1 MMSALEHAKAVVA
14 DYEEDKGCCDL
25 NDTVLALS
33 TLIRAYEALEA
44 RKLTVTFNVN
54 SVIDID
60 AATQAIKQK
69 LNAPNAGLPVGAP
82 VEAIPTWKPAVN
94 TATIQP
100 NSPPPKTPPPV
111 SKPACPEWIGNLS
124 R

>member
-1 MMSALEHAKAVVA
+1 MMSALEHAKYVVA
-14 DYEEDKGCCDL
+14 ADEEDEGRYDY
-25 NDTVLALS
+25 DEAIRVLRA
-33 TLIRAYEALEA
+33 LIRAYEALEA

-60 AATQAIKQK
+60 AAVQAIKQK